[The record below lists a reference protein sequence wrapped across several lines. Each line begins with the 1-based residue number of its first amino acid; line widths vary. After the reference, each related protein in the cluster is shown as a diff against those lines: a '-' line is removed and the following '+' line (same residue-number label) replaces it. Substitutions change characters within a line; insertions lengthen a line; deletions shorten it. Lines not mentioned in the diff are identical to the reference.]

1 MLSEFVDAKLLA
13 QGVSGENVDAEF
25 VRFMM
30 NFVNSV
36 THETGFQ
43 EDMFVAC
50 AKGDVMIVVQ
60 DKWYAQLVD

>member
-1 MLSEFVDAKLLA
+1 M
-13 QGVSGENVDAEF
+13 
-25 VRFMM
+25 
-30 NFVNSV
+30 